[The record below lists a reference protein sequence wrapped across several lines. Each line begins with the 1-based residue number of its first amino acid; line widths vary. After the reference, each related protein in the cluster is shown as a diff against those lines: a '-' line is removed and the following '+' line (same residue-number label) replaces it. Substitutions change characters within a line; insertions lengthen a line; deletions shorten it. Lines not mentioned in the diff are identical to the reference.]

1 MRVLASFT
9 GSNREF
15 RAWLAAQM
23 YPDVV
28 SLAEYREKRKTARKR
43 AERKAIITNSSI
55 PDGIA

>member
-1 MRVLASFT
+1 MRVLASFI

-28 SLAEYREKRKTARKR
+28 SLAEYRKKKKTASR
-43 AERKAIITNSSI
+43 AAQSKTF
-55 PDGIA
+55 